1 MSDERLFSF
10 RNPWFAASVG
20 ATGGVALIAAFA
32 GLIWFPLAQPN
43 LKFSSIWDAICSAAG
58 VPRVAS
64 SQTPVQPAFKISQ
77 VVLTSGLLNHPSATD
92 IGQGAT
98 LAQGCAICH
107 GARGISAS
115 NAPNLAGQ
123 HAVVIYK
130 ELNDFRSDARFNG
143 VMTPFAGMLTP
154 QQILQVAAYYS
165 QLPPLEPAAGAR
177 PASPKLVVEGAPM
190 RDIAPCDACHGDI
203 AEKLGA
209 PRLDGQS
216 ADYIKEQLRA
226 FASGE
231 RHNDLSEQM
240 RNIAR
245 QLTPDEIDKLAQY
258 YASLR

>member
-1 MSDERLFSF
+1 MSDERLFSV
-10 RNPWFAASVG
+10 RNSWFTTSVG
-20 ATGGVALIAAFA
+20 VTAAVALVSAFA
-32 GLIWFPLAQPN
+32 GLILFPLLQPN
-43 LKFSSIWDAICSAAG
+43 LKLNGLWDAICSAAG
-58 VPRVAS
+58 VPHVAS
-64 SQTPVQPAFKISQ
+64 SQAPVQPAFKISQ
-77 VVLTSGLLNHPSATD
+77 VVLTADILAHPSAAD
-92 IGQGAT
+92 IGHGAT

-107 GARGISAS
+107 GVRGISAS

-130 ELNDFRSDARFNG
+130 ELNDFQSGARFNG
-143 VMTPFAGMLTP
+143 VMTPFANLVTS
-154 QQILQVAAYYS
+154 QQILQLAAYYS
-165 QLPPLEPAAGAR
+165 QLTPLAPSPGAR
-177 PASPKLVVEGAPM
+177 PPAPAIVVEGAPM

-231 RHNDLSEQM
+231 RHNDNDEQM
-240 RNIAR
+240 RNVAR
-245 QLTPDEIDKLAQY
+245 QLTPAEIDKVAEY